1 MTDYRLAYCV
11 NGHGYGQVDERGYCL
26 RRCLRSRKVRR
37 QMGIRKEVPSRLR
50 LTSTVGDV
58 SP

>member
-11 NGHGYGQVDERGYCL
+11 NGHGWGLVDERGYCL

-37 QMGIRKEVPSRLR
+37 QIGKGVPLSASRANKQAN
-50 LTSTVGDV
+50 VMV
-58 SP
+58 P